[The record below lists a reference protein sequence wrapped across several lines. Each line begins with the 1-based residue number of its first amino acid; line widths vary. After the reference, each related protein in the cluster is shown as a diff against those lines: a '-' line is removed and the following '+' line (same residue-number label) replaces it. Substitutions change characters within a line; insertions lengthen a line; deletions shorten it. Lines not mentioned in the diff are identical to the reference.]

1 VHRRS
6 HDDERPR
13 MADAGRLEERTVEV
27 NDPKLSA
34 DANRRLTE
42 AVREVIGADRVLVP
56 ADRPHVSQGERSQLP
71 FFKDMSIVKAASI
84 GSLAVT
90 VGVALI
96 ILTRAGNQW
105 WLLAIAIALLT
116 VTLWSMTM
124 TIMNLASTT
133 EYPDSFLV
141 ALLEE
146 QGMRDPEGRF
156 TEMVHE
162 FTPVTSGDGGHR
174 TTAVEDDPAQAL
186 AEQRDSGTPAGGA
199 STAVGPGN

>member
-1 VHRRS
+1 
-6 HDDERPR
+6 
-13 MADAGRLEERTVEV
+13 MVEV

-56 ADRPHVSQGERSQLP
+56 ADRPHVSLGERSQLS
-71 FFKDMSIVKAASI
+71 FLKDMSAFKAATI
-84 GSLAVT
+84 GLLAVT
-90 VGVALI
+90 IGVGLV
-96 ILTRAGNQW
+96 ILTRAGDQW
-105 WLLAIAIALLT
+105 WLLAIAIALLA
-116 VTLWSMTM
+116 VILGWMTM
-124 TIMNLASTT
+124 TIMNLVSTT

-141 ALLEE
+141 ALLNE

-162 FTPVTSGDGGHR
+162 FMPVKSSDGQHR

-186 AEQRDSGTPAGGA
+186 AEQRDSITPGGGA
-199 STAVGPGN
+199 STAVGPGS

>member
-1 VHRRS
+1 
-6 HDDERPR
+6 

-90 VGVALI
+90 IGVGLI
-96 ILTRAGNQW
+96 ILTLALNQW
-105 WLLAIAIALLT
+105 WLLAIAIALLA
-116 VTLWSMTM
+116 VTLASMTI
-124 TIMNLASTT
+124 TIINLASTT

-156 TEMVHE
+156 TEFVQE
-162 FTPVTSGDGGHR
+162 FTPVNSNDDGHR
-174 TTAVEDDPAQAL
+174 TTAVEDDPAQAR
-186 AEQRDSGTPAGGA
+186 AEQQDSGTPSGGA
-199 STAVGPGN
+199 STAVGPGS

>member
-1 VHRRS
+1 
-6 HDDERPR
+6 
-13 MADAGRLEERTVEV
+13 MADAGRLEERAVEV

-56 ADRPHVSQGERSQLP
+56 ADRPHVSQGERSKLP
-71 FFKDMSIVKAASI
+71 FFKDMSALKAASI
-84 GSLAVT
+84 GSLAVAIG
-90 VGVALI
+90 VGLI

-105 WLLAIAIALLT
+105 WLLAIVIVLLT
-116 VTLWSMTM
+116 VTLASMTM

-133 EYPDSFLV
+133 EYPDPFLV
-141 ALLEE
+141 ALLNE

-162 FTPVTSGDGGHR
+162 FMPVTTGDDEHR

-186 AEQRDSGTPAGGA
+186 AEQQESGTPAGGA
-199 STAVGPGN
+199 STAVGPGS